1 MDGRFES
8 LMNVMIK
15 HNIVLPREFVM
26 IGRGIILLEDTG
38 NRLDPKFNLTTELE
52 KFAKE
57 MVGQKFSAGNLASGG
72 LNYIVEIEHLL
83 KDLPDRL
90 NSTLDKIEKGDIEVN
105 LNHTGLDDLK
115 NQLSVSLI
123 VSALI
128 IGSSLAIVA
137 DKGPRIFDISAIGFI
152 GFVFSAILGI
162 YIVLRYMISKD

>member
-1 MDGRFES
+1 
-8 LMNVMIK
+8 
-15 HNIVLPREFVM
+15 
-26 IGRGIILLEDTG
+26 
-38 NRLDPKFNLTTELE
+38 
-52 KFAKE
+52 
-57 MVGQKFSAGNLASGG
+57 
-72 LNYIVEIEHLL
+72 
-83 KDLPDRL
+83 RL

-162 YIVLRYMISKD
+162 YIVLRYMINKN